1 MLRVASPAGHGR
13 EIVAF
18 LPVSVGGVELYFC
31 RITAMPCKITRYGW
45 LAVLFCLSSMAAL
58 SQPVKSLPKPTD
70 YVSDFAHVM
79 SPGAI
84 QQIDLVCG
92 QVDHE
97 AHAQI
102 AVVTVQTLDGDAV
115 EDYAVQLYQAWG
127 LGAKSGTNQD
137 RGVLILVAVQDRK
150 RFISTGYGLEGIL
163 PDGKVGEIGREMVP
177 MLRSNDFDGAM
188 TLAVGQI
195 SQIIAADAGVTLS
208 PLQGQAAMPQQV
220 HLGLGQV
227 IVFAIVILLIILFL
241 ARFGG
246 SGLIGFLLGMFFGGG
261 FGGGGGGG
269 FGGGGGGGGGDGFG
283 GFGGGSTGGG
293 GAGGSW

>member
-1 MLRVASPAGHGR
+1 MLIRR
-13 EIVAF
+13 
-18 LPVSVGGVELYFC
+18 
-31 RITAMPCKITRYGW
+31 GW
-45 LAVLFCLSSMAAL
+45 LGLLLCIFSIAAVC
-58 SQPVKSLPKPTD
+58 QPVKSLPRPTD

-79 SPGAI
+79 SPAVI
-84 QQIDLVCG
+84 QQLDLVCG

-102 AVVTVQTLDGDAV
+102 AVVTVNTLGDEPV

-137 RGVLILVAVQDRK
+137 RGVLILVSVQDRK

-163 PDGKVGEIGREMVP
+163 PDARVGQIGRAMVP
-177 MLRSNDFDGAM
+177 LLRNNDFDGAM

-195 SQIIAADAGVTLS
+195 SQIIAQDAGVKLT
-208 PLQGQAAMPQQV
+208 PLQGQQPMPQQV
-220 HLGLGQV
+220 HIGLGGL
-227 IVFAIVILLIILFL
+227 ILFGIVILLIILFL

-261 FGGGGGGG
+261 WGGRGGGGWGGR
-269 FGGGGGGGGGDGFG
+269 GGDGGGDGGSGFG

-293 GAGGSW
+293 GAGGDW